1 MNNANELRQML
12 RNYTGSEQVYR
23 HSLARQFNYTEGAR
37 AFFRNAG
44 QGAYWLSDILATEP
58 SITRAVQ
65 QNGFMVVAL
74 QVEGTKAQLKVAYD
88 LSETTDAHGKTTGV
102 ECSGVVFERI
112 IDHTDCPE
120 GIWKFYLT
128 WTQVGGSE
136 VVLCM
141 LPSEY

>member
-23 HSLARQFNYTEGAR
+23 HSLARLFNYTEGAR

-44 QGAYWLSDILATEP
+44 QGAYWLADILATEP
-58 SITRAVQ
+58 SIRKGVQ
-65 QNGFMVVAL
+65 EHGFCLALLDVAEGSAKLVVARDATT
-74 QVEGTKAQLKVAYD
+74 QRCTDGVKRHIFEG
-88 LSETTDAHGKTTGV
+88 E
-102 ECSGVVFERI
+102 VFSRT
-112 IDHTDCPE
+112 IDYTDCPE

-128 WTQVGGSE
+128 WEQTEKSE
-136 VVLCM
+136 VVRCM

>member
-1 MNNANELRQML
+1 MKDANELRQLL
-12 RNYTGSEQVYR
+12 RDYTGSEQVYLHKLNR
-23 HSLARQFNYTEGAR
+23 LFNYTEGAR
-37 AFFRNAG
+37 AFFQNAG

-58 SITRAVQ
+58 SILNSVKTH
-65 QNGFMVVAL
+65 GFMVAVL
-74 QVEGTKAQLKVAYD
+74 QVRGTKGQLMVAYD
-88 LSETTDAHGKTTGV
+88 MTETTDAHGNAIGV
-102 ECSGVVFERI
+102 EGSRIAFERT
-112 IDHTDCPE
+112 IDYTDCPE